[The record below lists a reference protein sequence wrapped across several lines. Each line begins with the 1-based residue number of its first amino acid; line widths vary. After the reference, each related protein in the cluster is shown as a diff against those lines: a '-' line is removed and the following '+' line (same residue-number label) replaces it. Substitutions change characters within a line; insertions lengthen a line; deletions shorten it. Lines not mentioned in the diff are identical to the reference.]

1 MEKTKIIHSNEMKKP
16 LWIIPLSI
24 VIPVSI
30 ISLIAFVAPPT
41 QSETSTTNTE
51 EILEIER
58 YNPQGLSQPT
68 GYSQVVTIKGK
79 YKTIHLGGKAGIYED
94 DTFPESLEEQSD
106 LTFENIRIAL
116 AAAGASPKDVVDI
129 QIYIVNL
136 QDIDFDTN
144 PVYADVRNF
153 FPLGHKPTSMVIGVS
168 DLAYPGLLVEVNV
181 KAVIAE
187 D

>member
-1 MEKTKIIHSNEMKKP
+1 MEKTKIIHSNEIKKP

-41 QSETSTTNTE
+41 QSEPSTTNTE

-129 QIYIVNL
+129 QIYIVDL